1 MLGNQIV
8 FCFPNNV
15 QKISK
20 QIGGRRLVYD
30 RFDILLWYYIL
41 HYGVRGKEGKKKK
54 KKID

>member
-54 KKID
+54 KID